1 VNRYKE
7 NFAYLVRHLQD
18 LTKSFGSEGSI
29 EIKNNMN
36 GLFGFKKV
44 FLMLTDVGRLIA
56 LSSTDG
62 KIQWA
67 EYLGNSVQ
75 KIIVRNMLD
84 REINEKGPQD
94 TQTKQIGVILHDEIK
109 FLDPVSRKTQSSH
122 DLAETAPGVHRDFIL
137 ITMSK
142 SGA

>member
-1 VNRYKE
+1 
-7 NFAYLVRHLQD
+7 
-18 LTKSFGSEGSI
+18 
-29 EIKNNMN
+29 MN